1 MFNPEGMNDVQ
12 RFVMSLKQFNMD
24 DRKIVTGLDL
34 GTHSVKCVMGVV
46 GDSVELIGSAEVEHQ
61 GIQNQQ
67 IVDTRNVAEAIRRVC
82 QEVEIVSENSI
93 TNLWVSLGSSFR
105 MFSSEGM
112 AIITGGGVTQKHIL
126 QSIATARAVPLP
138 ERQEVVHIL
147 PSYFRVD
154 RKDHVF
160 NPIGL
165 SGLRLETS
173 VLLVTCDVSSIQ
185 DLRRCLTS
193 AGRTA
198 RGFVV
203 QSLASGLA
211 MASEEDKNQGVCV
224 IDMGK
229 NYSQISV
236 FLKGRVVYMS
246 QVPFG
251 GDDITGELVNRL
263 KVAPSIAENLKIQY
277 GLPLAGDFAKKIN
290 LSEGLSITGQELYSA
305 LAQSL
310 SNCFYPIKEEL
321 KGKRLLD
328 QMYSGMILTG
338 GGSLLKNIVGWAREY
353 FEKPIHQGQSSSFG
367 DRLKYSTALGLIQ
380 YAKEDRLDFR
390 VKPKT
395 LTMAHWFKD
404 LIP

>member
-1 MFNPEGMNDVQ
+1 
-12 RFVMSLKQFNMD
+12 MSLKQFNMD
-24 DRKIVTGLDL
+24 DRKIITGLDL
-34 GTHSVKCVMGVV
+34 GTSAVKCVMGVV
-46 GDSVELIGSAEVEHQ
+46 GDGVEVIGSAEVEHQ

-67 IVDTRNVAEAIRRVC
+67 IVDTRNVAEAVRRVC
-82 QEVEIVSENSI
+82 QEVEIVSESPI
-93 TNLWVSLGSSFR
+93 TNLWVSLGGAFR

-112 AIITGGGVTQKHIL
+112 AIITGGGVTRKHIL

-165 SGLRLETS
+165 SGFRLETS
-173 VLLVTCDVSSIQ
+173 VLLVTCDISSIQ

-193 AGRTA
+193 AGRTP

-211 MASEEDKNQGVCV
+211 VASEEDKAQGVCV
-224 IDMGK
+224 IDIGK
-229 NYSQISV
+229 NYSQLSV
-236 FLKGRVVYMS
+236 FLRGRVVYMS
-246 QVPFG
+246 HLPFG
-251 GDDITGELVNRL
+251 GEDITGELVRRL
-263 KVAPSIAENLKIQY
+263 KAAPALAENLKIQY
-277 GLPLAGDFAKKIN
+277 GLPSAEDFSKQIS
-290 LSEGLSITGQELYSA
+290 LSEGLSINGQELYSA

-310 SNCFYPIKEEL
+310 SHCFYPIKEEL
-321 KGKRLLD
+321 RDKKLAD
-328 QMYSGMILTG
+328 QIYSGIILTG

-353 FEKPIHQGQSSSFG
+353 FEKPVHQGSFSGSFG
-367 DRLKYSTALGLIQ
+367 NQLKYSAALGLIH
-380 YAKEDRLDFR
+380 YAKDDRLDF
-390 VKPKT
+390 KTKQKT
-395 LTMAHWFKD
+395 LTFKNWFKD

>member
-1 MFNPEGMNDVQ
+1 
-12 RFVMSLKQFNMD
+12 MD
-24 DRKIVTGLDL
+24 DRKIITGLDL
-34 GTHSVKCVMGVV
+34 GANSVKCVMGVI
-46 GDSVELIGSAEVEHQ
+46 GEAVEVIGSAEVEHQ

-67 IVDTRNVAEAIRRVC
+67 IVDTRNVAEAIRKVC

-93 TNLWVSLGSSFR
+93 TNLWVSLGNSFR

-112 AIITGGGVTQKHIL
+112 SIITGGGVTQKHIL

-147 PSYFRVD
+147 PSYFKVD

-173 VLLVTCDVSSIQ
+173 VLLVTCDTSSIQ
-185 DLRRCLTS
+185 DLRRCLNES
-193 AGRTA
+193 GRTV

-203 QSLASGLA
+203 QALASGLA
-211 MASEEDKNQGVCV
+211 VASEEDKNQGVCV
-224 IDMGK
+224 IDIGK
-229 NYSQISV
+229 NYSQLSV
-236 FLKGRVVYMS
+236 FLRGRVVYMS

-263 KVAPSIAENLKIQY
+263 KVSPALAENLKIQY
-277 GLPLAGDFAKKIN
+277 GLPLAGDFSKTIN
-290 LSEGLSITGQELYSA
+290 LSEDFSIKGQELYSA

-310 SNCFYPIKEEL
+310 SHCFYHIKEEL
-321 KGKRLLD
+321 KEKKLLD
-328 QMYSGMILTG
+328 QIYSGIILTG
-338 GGSLLKNIVGWAREY
+338 GGSLLKNIVAWAREY
-353 FEKPIHQGQSSSFG
+353 FEKPVHQGKNSSSFG

-380 YAKEDRLDFR
+380 YAKDDRLDFR
-390 VKPKT
+390 TKPKT
-395 LTMAHWFKD
+395 LTFTNWFKD

>member
-1 MFNPEGMNDVQ
+1 
-12 RFVMSLKQFNMD
+12 MD
-24 DRKIVTGLDL
+24 DRKIITGLDL
-34 GTHSVKCVMGVV
+34 GANSVKCVMGVV
-46 GDSVELIGSAEVEHQ
+46 GEGVEILGSAEVEHQ

-67 IVDTRNVAEAIRRVC
+67 IVDTRNVADAVRRVC

-93 TNLWVSLGSSFR
+93 TNLWVSLGNSFR

-112 AIITGGGVTQKHIL
+112 AIITGGGVAQKHIL

-173 VLLVTCDVSSIQ
+173 VLLVTCDTSSIQ
-185 DLRRCLTS
+185 DLRRCLTES
-193 AGRTA
+193 GRTP
-198 RGFVV
+198 RGFVIKA
-203 QSLASGLA
+203 LASGLA
-211 MASEEDKNQGVCV
+211 VASEEDKNQGVCV
-224 IDMGK
+224 IDIGK
-229 NYSQISV
+229 NYSQLSV

-251 GDDITGELVNRL
+251 GDDITGELVSRL
-263 KVAPSIAENLKIQY
+263 KVSPALAENLKIQY
-277 GLPLAGDFAKKIN
+277 GLPLAGDFSKRIN
-290 LSEGLSITGQELYSA
+290 LSDDFSIKGQELYSA

-310 SNCFYPIKEEL
+310 SHCFYHIKEEL
-321 KGKRLLD
+321 KEKKLLD
-328 QMYSGMILTG
+328 QIYSGIILTG

-353 FEKPIHQGQSSSFG
+353 FEKPVHQGQHSSSFG

-380 YAKEDRLDFR
+380 YSKDDRLDFR
-390 VKPKT
+390 TKPKT
-395 LTMAHWFKD
+395 LTFTNWFKE

>member
-1 MFNPEGMNDVQ
+1 
-12 RFVMSLKQFNMD
+12 MD
-24 DRKIVTGLDL
+24 DRKIITGLDL
-34 GTHSVKCVMGVV
+34 GANAVKCVMGVI
-46 GDSVELIGSAEVEHQ
+46 GDGIEVVGSAEVEHQ

-67 IVDTRNVAEAIRRVC
+67 IVDTRNVAEAVRRVC
-82 QEVEIVSENSI
+82 QEVEIVSENPI
-93 TNLWVSLGSSFR
+93 TNLWVSLGNSFR

-147 PSYFRVD
+147 PSYFKVD

-173 VLLVTCDVSSIQ
+173 VLLVTCEMSSIQ
-185 DLRRCLTS
+185 DLRRCLTE
-193 AGRTA
+193 AGRTP

-211 MASEEDKNQGVCV
+211 VASEEDKAQGVCV
-224 IDMGK
+224 IDIGK
-229 NYSQISV
+229 SYSQLSV
-236 FLKGRVVYMS
+236 FLNGRVIYMS

-251 GDDITGELVNRL
+251 GDDITGELVNQL
-263 KVAPSIAENLKIQY
+263 KVAPAVAENLKIQY
-277 GLPLAGDFAKKIN
+277 GLPLAVDFSKQIN
-290 LSEGLSITGQELYSA
+290 ISEGLSIKGQELYSA

-310 SNCFYPIKEEL
+310 SHCFYHIKEEL
-321 KGKRLLD
+321 RDKNLID
-328 QMYSGMILTG
+328 QIYSGIILTG

-353 FEKPIHQGQSSSFG
+353 FEKPVHQGSLSCSFG
-367 DRLKYSTALGLIQ
+367 DRLKYSTALGLIH
-380 YAKEDRLDFR
+380 YAKDDRLDF
-390 VKPKT
+390 KTKQKT
-395 LTMAHWFKD
+395 LTLTNWFKD
-404 LIP
+404 LMPQ

>member
-1 MFNPEGMNDVQ
+1 
-12 RFVMSLKQFNMD
+12 MSLKQFNMD

-34 GTHSVKCVMGVV
+34 GASAVKCVMGVV
-46 GDSVELIGSAEVEHQ
+46 NNGVEVIGSAEVEHQ
-61 GIQNQQ
+61 GVQNQQ
-67 IVDTRNVAEAIRRVC
+67 IVDTRNVAEAVRRVC
-82 QEVEIVSENSI
+82 QEVEIVSESPI
-93 TNLWVSLGSSFR
+93 ANLWVSLGSAFR

-112 AIITGGGVTQKHIL
+112 AIITGGGVTRKHIL

-147 PSYFRVD
+147 PSYFKVD

-193 AGRTA
+193 AGRTP

-211 MASEEDKNQGVCV
+211 VAPEEDKSQGVCV
-224 IDMGK
+224 IDIGK
-229 NYSQISV
+229 NYSQLSV
-236 FLKGRVVYMS
+236 FLKGRVVYML
-246 QVPFG
+246 QMPFG

-263 KVAPSIAENLKIQY
+263 KVAPALAENLKIQY
-277 GLPLAGDFAKKIN
+277 GLPLAGDFSKQIS
-290 LSEGLSITGQELYSA
+290 LSEGLSIKGQELYSA
-305 LAQSL
+305 LAQAL
-310 SNCFYPIKEEL
+310 SHCFYPIKEEL
-321 KGKRLLD
+321 RDKKLMD
-328 QMYSGMILTG
+328 QIYSGIILTG

-353 FEKPIHQGQSSSFG
+353 FEKPVHQGSFSGSFG
-367 DRLKYSTALGLIQ
+367 DQLKYSTALGLVH
-380 YAKEDRLDFR
+380 YAKDDRLDF
-390 VKPKT
+390 KTKQKT
-395 LTMAHWFKD
+395 LTFKSWFKD
-404 LIP
+404 LMAQ